1 MSDSLVF
8 TPSLLQELAH
18 QDVARALLE
27 DVGAG
32 DLTAA
37 LVDPSRR
44 ARARVRVREAAV
56 IAGSDWVG
64 EAFTALDPDAEIRW
78 HVPEGGQAQPDTVV
92 LEVQANA
99 RALITAERTA

>member
-1 MSDSLVF
+1 MADSLVF
-8 TPSLLQELAH
+8 TPSFLQELAH

-44 ARARVRVREAAV
+44 APARVRVACDDRGMPRPTGWQPGTLAPLPAA
-56 IAGSDWVG
+56 GDRHRRL
-64 EAFTALDPDAEIRW
+64 TATP
-78 HVPEGGQAQPDTVV
+78 
-92 LEVQANA
+92 
-99 RALITAERTA
+99 